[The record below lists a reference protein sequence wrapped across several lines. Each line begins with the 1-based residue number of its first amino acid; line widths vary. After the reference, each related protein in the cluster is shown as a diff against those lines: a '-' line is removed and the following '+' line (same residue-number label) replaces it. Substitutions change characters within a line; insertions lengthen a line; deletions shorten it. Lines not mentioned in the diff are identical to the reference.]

1 MDGQD
6 FIRQH
11 RTELISF
18 YAPYFDADEELNSFV
33 SDAFDYEN
41 GCLAKRQMLYQVQR
55 FVSLANDVEKLRPG
69 RDCLRMLFI
78 KICLESLCSLSGYIK
93 NKIPVFYDVFIDCF
107 SEDGKA
113 YILDNF
119 KLSSFDDEFCGHIYE
134 ASHELTLIDFFEI
147 IRFTRNMVVHQGIYW
162 EMQFFAHDDDST
174 WLASIET
181 TEKILKSYT
190 YQSKNSRSVTY
201 HFETTMKYEQFIFF
215 FVEACVNYIKKFTE
229 KGAKKI

>member
-6 FIRQH
+6 FISQR
-11 RTELISF
+11 RAELISF

-55 FVSLANDVEKLRPG
+55 FVSLANDIEKLRPG

-78 KICLESLCSLSGYIK
+78 KICLESLCSLSGYT
-93 NKIPVFYDVFIDCF
+93 NKQKPLFYDTFIDCF

-119 KLSSFDDEFCGHIYE
+119 KLSSFDDEFCGHVFE
-134 ASHELTLIDFFEI
+134 TSHDLTLGDFFEI
-147 IRFTRNMVVHQGIYW
+147 IKVTRDMIVHQGVYW
-162 EMQFFAHDDDST
+162 EMQFFAWDNDST

-181 TEKILKSYT
+181 TEKILKSYA
-190 YQSKNSRSVTY
+190 YQNKNKRNVRY
-201 HFETTMKYEQFIFF
+201 CFETTMQYERFIFYF
-215 FVEACVNYIKKFTE
+215 IEACVNYIIGIEQTIKE
-229 KGAKKI
+229 K

>member
-6 FIRQH
+6 FISQH
-11 RTELISF
+11 RAELISF

-55 FVSLANDVEKLRPG
+55 FVSLANDIEKLRPG

-78 KICLESLCSLSGYIK
+78 KICLESLCTLSGYTK
-93 NKIPVFYDVFIDCF
+93 KKIPVFYDVFIDCF

-134 ASHELTLIDFFEI
+134 ASHQLTLNDFFEI
-147 IRFTRNMVVHQGIYW
+147 IRCTRNMIVHQGIYW

-215 FVEACVNYIKKFTE
+215 LVEASVNYIKKFT
-229 KGAKKI
+229 KNI